1 MTLKPLAAPIGA
13 LLLGGILAAGC
24 GKRASGAGANAFKD
38 APAEIKA
45 AWDVAWAADQTNGYV
60 PAVLGYKQI
69 LVQRNQLSPRQVKAV
84 EDASSE
90 LFQRLVSSSI
100 KGDLAAKQAL
110 SELQPTRGGQT
121 PPQ

>member
-45 AWDVAWAADQTNGYV
+45 AWDVAWAADRLRRSRMPPVSCFNV
-60 PAVLGYKQI
+60 WSVLPSRAISLPNKPCPNCNRLGADRPRRSSRPF
-69 LVQRNQLSPRQVKAV
+69 LQRM
-84 EDASSE
+84 
-90 LFQRLVSSSI
+90 I
-100 KGDLAAKQAL
+100 DL
-110 SELQPTRGGQT
+110 
-121 PPQ
+121 